1 MDSLV
6 LCLIGL
12 LDGHWPMVQDL
23 TALLEKQTFS
33 GTGTMDLTCTFSKL
47 YAYKTCIIALFH
59 FSYHL
64 DYEKY
69 PFWFFQFVFAATSA
83 TIVSGSIAE
92 RCQFIAYIVY
102 SFVLTG

>member
-1 MDSLV
+1 MS
-6 LCLIGL
+6 
-12 LDGHWPMVQDL
+12 
-23 TALLEKQTFS
+23 
-33 GTGTMDLTCTFSKL
+33 
-47 YAYKTCIIALFH
+47 FH

-102 SFVLTG
+102 SFVLTGALDNLSPVVYIINVTTS